1 MIYGVRYFLSNLDI
15 NRLYDPALV
24 FLHFADN
31 VMSLEATERET
42 PDGKEEY
49 ADEVIDPRIEV
60 HLFPDLFSRFL
71 NLQFFY
77 IWRDIL
83 FLTNLMMVLWCVL
96 EDIHIVRT
104 LLPLKLAPL

>member
-1 MIYGVRYFLSNLDI
+1 MIYGVRYFLSNLDM

-60 HLFPDLFSRFL
+60 HLFPDGFL
-71 NLQFFY
+71 NLQFFD

-83 FLTNLMMVLWCVL
+83 FLINL
-96 EDIHIVRT
+96 T
-104 LLPLKLAPL
+104 LFHPGYFLSL